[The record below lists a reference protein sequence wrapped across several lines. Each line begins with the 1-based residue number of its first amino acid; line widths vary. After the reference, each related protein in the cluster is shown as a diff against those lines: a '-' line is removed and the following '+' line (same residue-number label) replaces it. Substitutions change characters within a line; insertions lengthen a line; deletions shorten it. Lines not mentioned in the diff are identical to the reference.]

1 MSTAPPKDCRGV
13 LIAHGADALREMVL
27 NAVPFVPAAKNPTKA
42 PTKKPDPA
50 NFVYAAP
57 GTPPADA
64 APELS
69 SGEAPVTAPASNEEN
84 IRTVLAE
91 RAFNFAL
98 APIPP
103 YPILKLCDRIISTPG
118 NLTGVQAGAKAG
130 KTAMIGAI
138 LAAVLNGNRQGPD
151 TLGFSAENIDAKAVL
166 HFDTEQSRYDH
177 DALIRRAMKR
187 AQVNEPPAWL
197 LSYCLTDLPIGERR
211 DAVEVAIRDA
221 AADHGGIFLIVIDG
235 VADLCVDP
243 NDPAE
248 SFGLVGRLHT
258 LAIEHDCA
266 IVVVLHENPGSMDG
280 KMRGH
285 LGSQLERKAET
296 PLRLSKDA
304 ATGISTVWSDRAR
317 HCHLPREQG
326 MCFQWSDT
334 AGMHVSCGTAREI
347 KASARQEKFRD
358 EAEGAFGDADK
369 LSYSDLVARITET
382 VGVVPKTAEKRV
394 KTYVADGLVLK
405 STEGIYSLKS

>member
-1 MSTAPPKDCRGV
+1 MIAALKDCRGF
-13 LIAHGADALREMVL
+13 LIAHGDEALRKTVL
-27 NAVPFVPAAKNPTKA
+27 SAVPYVGPAGKTDPATGPA
-42 PTKKPDPA
+42 GKKPDPA
-50 NFVYAAP
+50 AFTYQAP
-57 GTPPADA
+57 SDA
-64 APELS
+64 APDLA
-69 SGEAPVTAPASNEEN
+69 SGTAPASAPQEKER
-84 IRTVLAE
+84 ITRAILME
-91 RAFNFAL
+91 RAFNFAF

-103 YPILKLCDRIISTPG
+103 YPILRLCDRIISTPG
-118 NLTGVQAGAKAG
+118 NLTGVQAGVKAG
-130 KTAMIGAI
+130 KTAIVGAI

-151 TLGFSAENIDAKAVL
+151 TLGFSAENIEKKAVL

-177 DALIRRAMKR
+177 DALIRRALKR

-197 LSYCLTDLPIGERR
+197 LSYCLTDLPISERR

-221 AADHGGIFLIVIDG
+221 AADHAGIFLTVIDG
-235 VADLCVDP
+235 IADLCVDP

-248 SFGLVGRLHT
+248 AFGLVGRLHT

-266 IVVVLHENPGSMDG
+266 IIVVLHENPGSMDG

-296 PLRLSKDA
+296 PLRLAKDA

-317 HCHLPREQG
+317 HCHLPREEG
-326 MCFQWSDT
+326 MCFQWSDQ
-334 AGMHVSCGTAREI
+334 AGMHVCCGTAREI
-347 KASARQEKFRD
+347 KANAKQEKFRD
-358 EAEGAFGDADK
+358 EAEGAFGDSDK

-382 VGVVPKTAEKRV
+382 VGVVQKTAEKRV

-405 STEGIYSLKS
+405 STEGIYTLKS